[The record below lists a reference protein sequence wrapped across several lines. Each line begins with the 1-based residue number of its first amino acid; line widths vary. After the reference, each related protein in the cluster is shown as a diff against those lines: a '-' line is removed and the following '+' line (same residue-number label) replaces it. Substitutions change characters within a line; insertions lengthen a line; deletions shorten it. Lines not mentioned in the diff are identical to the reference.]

1 MDSAQ
6 SSEAEHAVVN
16 QVAQPSNNQ
25 QTGRPRSQSVATAQP
40 SVETVVAKSKRAAST
55 LWLLLHAQNC
65 VLGNTCPYSGC
76 QEAKRLHLHLKTCPS
91 NCSVNKSEACPT
103 RCNGCEQA
111 RQLLNHYRRCRG
123 ERARQGCRK
132 ESQHCLICSLVARQ
146 AKSMLGKDK
155 MGQSSS
161 SSRFSSS
168 SSSSMISVFNKD
180 IILGDA
186 AMMSGPSP
194 SLHTMPPPPPRR
206 GILTHRVAD
215 ASILT
220 DGRPLKSIS
229 FADEATRP
237 RSSSVVEPKKEI
249 LVRSRSLSV
258 GSSPTTC
265 ETILEEDGSC
275 SVDPIGEYP
284 TDSSM
289 L

>member
-1 MDSAQ
+1 
-6 SSEAEHAVVN
+6 
-16 QVAQPSNNQ
+16 
-25 QTGRPRSQSVATAQP
+25 
-40 SVETVVAKSKRAAST
+40 
-55 LWLLLHAQNC
+55 
-65 VLGNTCPYSGC
+65 
-76 QEAKRLHLHLKTCPS
+76 LHLHLKTCPA
-91 NCSVNKSEACPT
+91 NCSVNKSEACPSH
-103 RCNGCEQA
+103 CNGCEQA

-161 SSRFSSS
+161 SSRSSSSS

-180 IILGDA
+180 MTLGDA

-194 SLHTMPPPPPRR
+194 SLHNMPPPPPRR
-206 GILTHRVAD
+206 GILAHRVAD
-215 ASILT
+215 ASFLT
-220 DGRPLKSIS
+220 DNRPQKSIS

-237 RSSSVVEPKKEI
+237 RSSSVVEHSTKEI

-275 SVDPIGEYP
+275 SVDPVGEYSA
-284 TDSSM
+284 TDHT
-289 L
+289 LL